1 MAPGDGGGAR
11 EWCPAG
17 ARSYILPPGP
27 AIASAPTSTTPP
39 GALDVTC
46 EACGADLVVPAAQR
60 TAQCPYCASPTIVER
75 PPSTDR
81 PQPTF
86 ALGFTLT
93 RERAVAIARKWLK
106 SRGVFAHPGIAAGV
120 VELTRGVYAPAY
132 LYGAHVSARYTAL
145 IGEDYTVTETYTTT
159 DAKGNTQTRTRTRVE
174 TEWRDL
180 AGTYDT
186 YLTDVVVT
194 ASRGVPNEELE
205 RVEPFDLRALRRY
218 TPAVLAGWAAEEPS
232 MTRAECLAL
241 ASSEAEERL
250 AHDLADFMPGDS
262 HRSLAFDARLA
273 DEVVDL
279 VLLPLWVFAV
289 RYAEGRPP
297 VRIVINGQTGRVR
310 GAVPLSVPR
319 IVLAVVFG
327 LALVAVLVFLF
338 ALGGGR

>member
-1 MAPGDGGGAR
+1 
-11 EWCPAG
+11 
-17 ARSYILPPGP
+17 
-27 AIASAPTSTTPP
+27 
-39 GALDVTC
+39 
-46 EACGADLVVPAAQR
+46 
-60 TAQCPYCASPTIVER
+60 
-75 PPSTDR
+75 
-81 PQPTF
+81 
-86 ALGFTLT
+86 
-93 RERAVAIARKWLK
+93 
-106 SRGVFAHPGIAAGV
+106 
-120 VELTRGVYAPAY
+120 
-132 LYGAHVSARYTAL
+132 
-145 IGEDYTVTETYTTT
+145 
-159 DAKGNTQTRTRTRVE
+159 
-174 TEWRDL
+174 
-180 AGTYDT
+180 
-186 YLTDVVVT
+186 
-194 ASRGVPNEELE
+194 VPNEELE